1 MKEEEIKELFEQF
14 EAIANEYEGVECWSA
29 RELAQVLGYSKW
41 ERFEGVIERAKD
53 ACINAGEMVEYHFP
67 ALGNDTSC
75 KGAQREVKDYML
87 TRYACYLIAQMAIH
101 ASHKSLCP
109 NYFAV
114 QTRRAELVQ
123 KRLLEYER
131 VQARA
136 KLAETEKRLS
146 GVLYERGVDSKGFA
160 IIRSLGDKALFN
172 LDTALLKRKLGAP
185 NSRPL
190 ADFLPTLNIKA
201 KDFAAEMTSV
211 NVQQKDL
218 HGQQSICQEHV
229 DNNKAVRNMMLQRG
243 IVPENLPAG
252 EDVKKVERRL
262 KSDEKT
268 LTKRIAKRNNI
279 HHNSITREDVR
290 ISLAIYDFS

>member
-67 ALGNDTSC
+67 GVGKMIPLA

-87 TRYACYLIAQMAIH
+87 TRYACYLIAQNGDPRKPQISFAQ
-101 ASHKSLCP
+101 

-123 KRLLEYER
+123 KRLQEYER

-136 KLAETEKRLS
+136 KLAETEKRRRLQ
-146 GVLYERGVDSKGFA
+146 
-160 IIRSLGDKALFN
+160 IRRKAPPIVNLFSY
-172 LDTALLKRKLGAP
+172 KY
-185 NSRPL
+185 
-190 ADFLPTLNIKA
+190 DFLKIKLLCLDDEA
-201 KDFAAEMTSV
+201 EFAVAIMHTV
-211 NVQQKDL
+211 FL
-218 HGQQSICQEHV
+218 HRLSHPAV
-229 DNNKAVRNMMLQRG
+229 DA
-243 IVPENLPAG
+243 
-252 EDVKKVERRL
+252 
-262 KSDEKT
+262 T
-268 LTKRIAKRNNI
+268 
-279 HHNSITREDVR
+279 
-290 ISLAIYDFS
+290 